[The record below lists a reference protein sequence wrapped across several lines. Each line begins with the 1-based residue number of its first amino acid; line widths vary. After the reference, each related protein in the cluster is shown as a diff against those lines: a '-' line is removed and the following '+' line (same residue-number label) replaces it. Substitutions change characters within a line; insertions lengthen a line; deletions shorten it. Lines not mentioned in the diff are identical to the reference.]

1 MIHLLQL
8 YKMIEDKKLFVGVF
22 NDFFHECQDLGYAG
36 GFEDELFN
44 EMLLNHF
51 GLEIECSKQLNRITN
66 SVLKNS
72 DLNILNNFVK

>member
-8 YKMIEDKKLFVGVF
+8 YKMIDDKKLFIGIF
-22 NDFFHECQDLGYAG
+22 NGFFHECQDMGYAG

-66 SVLKNS
+66 AVLDKL
-72 DLNILNNFVK
+72 DLSFLESIVR